1 MRLIAALAIAL
12 SLSAA
17 PLPKISEKTAG
28 MERLPGFF
36 TVHYDASQAKLWLEV
51 GRWNDEFIYVS
62 SLPAGLGSND
72 IGLDRGQLGETRMV
86 RFERHGQ
93 KILLIESNTGYRASS
108 TDAAERRAVRDSFAE
123 SVLWGFDAAAEED
136 GRVLV
141 DATAFYL
148 RDAHQVGRTLERA
161 RQGSWRADASRSA
174 IYRPMTRS
182 FPRNTEVEA
191 IVTLTGSGGGGWLR
205 SVVPS
210 NESVTVRQRHSFVA
224 PPEPGYAPRAY
235 DPRAGYF
242 PTAWMDYST
251 PITEPIVKRV
261 IRRHRL
267 TKDASGATVK
277 PIVYYVDRGTPEP
290 IRTALVEGAR
300 WWNQAFEAAGFR
312 DAFRVEVM
320 PEGADP
326 MDVRYNVIQWVH
338 RSTRGWSYG
347 SSVADPR
354 TGEIIKGHV
363 SLGSLRVRQ
372 DLLIAQAFLS
382 PFGAAASTTAEMERM
397 SLARLRQLSAHEVG
411 HTLGLSHNYIA
422 STQSNS
428 SVMDYPH
435 PYIELDAGGVPSMA
449 KAYPEGIGEWDKV
462 SIDYGYRQF
471 PSGTDERKSLDQIL
485 QEAIKRGLYFL
496 TDQDARPPGSAHP
509 EVHLWDNGPDAASE
523 LTRMMKVRTA
533 ALARFGSDTI
543 RDGDSWATLED
554 LLVPLYFSHR
564 YQVEAAAKVVG
575 GVRYRYAMKGDGQP
589 VTEVVPS
596 EQQKRALV
604 ALLAAIEPQALAVP
618 PRILGLIPPRPSG
631 MSRTEELFRGRTNP
645 VLDPVAAAETASDL
659 IIALLLDP
667 QRATRL
673 AQQGQLATGQL
684 TLDGVLRALFD
695 STWAK
700 PAEAGL
706 AGEMRGAASVAYLR
720 RLLALAASP
729 DASPAARGSALARIQ
744 SLKSSLG
751 TISSPHARF
760 ALSQIAAFEKEPKS
774 FALPPA
780 PAAPPGMPIGMDHAC
795 LWE

>member
-1 MRLIAALAIAL
+1 MRLIAALAVAL
-12 SLSAA
+12 SLTAA

-28 MERLPGFF
+28 MELLPGFF
-36 TVHYDASQAKLWLEV
+36 AIHHDAAQAKVWLEV

-62 SLPAGLGSND
+62 SLPAGIGSND

-108 TDAAERRAVRDSFAE
+108 PDADERRAVRDSFAE
-123 SVLWGFDAAAEED
+123 SVVWGFEAAAEED

-174 IYRPMTRS
+174 IYKPMTRS

-205 SVVPS
+205 SVAPS
-210 NESVTVRQRHSFVA
+210 GESVTVRQRHSFIA
-224 PPEPGYAPRAY
+224 PPEPGYVPRAF
-235 DPRAGYF
+235 DPRSGYF
-242 PTAWMDYST
+242 PATWMDYSS

-261 IRRHRL
+261 IHRHRL
-267 TKDASGATVK
+267 QQDASGKTIK

-290 IRTALVEGAR
+290 VRTALVEGAR
-300 WWNQAFEAAGFR
+300 WWSQAFEAAGFR
-312 DAFRVEVM
+312 DGFRVEVM

-347 SSVADPR
+347 SSVSDPR

-372 DLLIAQAFLS
+372 DFLIAQAFLS
-382 PFGAAASTTAEMERM
+382 PFGASSSSTGGMERM

-411 HTLGLSHNYIA
+411 HTLGLGHNYIA
-422 STQSNS
+422 SVQSNS

-435 PYIELDAGGVPSMA
+435 PYIELDAAGVPSLA

-471 PSGTDERKSLDQIL
+471 PSGADERKSLDQII
-485 QEAIKRGLYFL
+485 QAAIKRGLYFL

-509 EVHLWDNGPDAASE
+509 EVHLWDNGADAASE
-523 LTRMMKVRTA
+523 LSRMLKVRA
-533 ALARFGSDTI
+533 AAMARFGENTI
-543 RDGDSWATLED
+543 RTGDAWAALED
-554 LLVPLYFSHR
+554 LLAPLYFSHR

-589 VTEVVPS
+589 VLEAVPS
-596 EQQKRALV
+596 AEQQKAL
-604 ALLAAIEPQALAVP
+604 ASLLAALEPQALLVP
-618 PRILGLIPPRPSG
+618 ERIRNLIPPRPAG
-631 MSRTEELFRGRTNP
+631 INRTAELFRGRTSP
-645 VLDPVAAAETASDL
+645 VFDPVSAAETAADL
-659 IIALLLDP
+659 VIALLLDP
-667 QRATRL
+667 QRASRL
-673 AQQGQLATGQL
+673 SQGQSSAAGRL
-684 TLDGVLRALFD
+684 TLDNVLQALGNA
-695 STWAK
+695 TWARV
-700 PAEAGL
+700 AEQGP
-706 AGEMRGAASVAYLR
+706 AGEMRRAASIAYLR

-729 DASPAARGSALARIQ
+729 DASPAARGTALTRVQ
-744 SLKSSLG
+744 SLKSSLAAVP
-751 TISSPHARF
+751 SPHAKF
-760 ALSQIAAFEKEPKS
+760 ALAQIAAFEKEPKS
-774 FALPPA
+774 FILQPA
-780 PAAPPGMPIGMDHAC
+780 PAAPPGMPIGMGEAC
-795 LWE
+795 HWE